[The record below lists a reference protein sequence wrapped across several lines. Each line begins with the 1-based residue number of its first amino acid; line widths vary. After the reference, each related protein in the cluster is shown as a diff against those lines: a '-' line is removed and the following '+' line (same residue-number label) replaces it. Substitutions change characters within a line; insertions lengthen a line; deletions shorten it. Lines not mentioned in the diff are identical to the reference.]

1 MLSDQLL
8 RHMVDS
14 MPMPVSVKDGD
25 DRYVYVNRA
34 FEMLFQ
40 VRREHILDQPST
52 PASGS
57 NGAVD
62 LLRPSTPIVSSSMV
76 NTSTFVTSTGQTLR
90 LGIFQGSGSIE
101 TVRDEL
107 EMTRAELLATR
118 AELDR
123 IRAIDPVTRC
133 LSRGAVAARLSDTE
147 IMAGQSAGVM
157 RLAVQ
162 GFDRIT
168 SRHGRE
174 IADQALV
181 QFSEIVR
188 SNIRSNDLFGRIGT
202 ADFTVVLPGASREIT
217 ARAARRIIQSV
228 AASPVETGL
237 APISFTVRIG
247 ATFSDE
253 QSPDLHRLIDVAEG
267 ALMDAVSDR
276 AQSVFV

>member
-8 RHMVDS
+8 RHMVDA

-34 FEMLFQ
+34 FEILFQ
-40 VRREHILDQPST
+40 VRREHILDQPARANS
-52 PASGS
+52 ANGS
-57 NGAVD
+57 VD
-62 LLRPSTPIVSSSMV
+62 LLRPSLPLVSRSMV
-76 NTSTFVTSTGQTLR
+76 NTSTFVTSGGQTLR
-90 LGIFQGSGSIE
+90 LGIFHGSGSIE

-123 IRAIDPVTRC
+123 IRAVDPVTRC
-133 LSRGAVAARLSDTE
+133 LSRGAVAARLSETE

-162 GFDRIT
+162 GFDQIIR
-168 SRHGRE
+168 RHGRE
-174 IADQALV
+174 IADQALW
-181 QFSEIVR
+181 QFSQIVR
-188 SNIRSNDLFGRIGT
+188 GNIRSNDLFGRIGN

-217 ARAARRIIQSV
+217 ARAARRIVQSV
-228 AASPVETGL
+228 AASSVETGL
-237 APISFTVRIG
+237 APISFSVRIG

-267 ALMDAVSDR
+267 ALLDAVSDR
-276 AQSVFV
+276 TNSVFV